1 MANIFNCIIS
11 FQMII
16 KIFSFI
22 LFFHLS
28 ISKIYSKNLENDNI
42 VFVDTTLDFNNLT
55 SLNKYWEIQNK
66 KIYNFSK
73 IIPSSYSEK
82 NKARFY
88 SDSVILFQQDL
99 YTVLLF
105 KTLRKIK
112 KEAKNIYAITYNISF
127 SNLISINDRIEL
139 FNTFPLE
146 IRTSKDGKK
155 VHDQLLDYSNK
166 LNLVTANKYLSDSY
180 VKGQKGEVYKL
191 SKIFNSNKQY
201 YLFIIGASWC
211 SPCRHENRLLNGIF
225 NLIDTSKIQIIGL
238 SIDDDESKWKLAL
251 KQDACKW
258 SNFLLIGG
266 ANSKLYTE
274 NVKYGIPYNLLY
286 HSNQQL
292 ISSHSS
298 LQLLLKQIPMKTKTK
313 FH

>member
-1 MANIFNCIIS
+1 M
-11 FQMII
+11 
-16 KIFSFI
+16 
-22 LFFHLS
+22 
-28 ISKIYSKNLENDNI
+28 
-42 VFVDTTLDFNNLT
+42 DTTLDFKNLL
-55 SLNKYWEIQNK
+55 SLNKYWKIQNK

-88 SDSVILFQQDL
+88 ADSVVLFQQDL

-112 KEAKNIYAITYNISF
+112 KEAQNLYAITYNISF
-127 SNLISINDRIEL
+127 SNLVSINDRIEL
-139 FNTFPLE
+139 FNSFSFE
-146 IRTSKDGKK
+146 IRNSTDGKK
-155 VHDQLLDYSNK
+155 IYNQLLDYSNK
-166 LNLVTANKYLSDSY
+166 LNFLPANKYLSDSY

-191 SKIFNSNKQY
+191 AKVFNSKKQF

-211 SPCRHENRLLNGIF
+211 SPCRHENRMLNSIF
-225 NLIDTSKIQIIGL
+225 NSIDTSKIQIIGL
-238 SIDDDESKWKLAL
+238 SIDDDYSKWKLAL

-258 SNFLLIGG
+258 TNLLLIGG

-286 HSNQQL
+286 NSSQQL

-298 LQLLLKQIPMKTKTK
+298 LQLLLKKIPMKTNSFLILNKIL
-313 FH
+313 

>member
-1 MANIFNCIIS
+1 LSQILTLFCPK
-11 FQMII
+11 I
-16 KIFSFI
+16 KG
-22 LFFHLS
+22 S
-28 ISKIYSKNLENDNI
+28 IH
-42 VFVDTTLDFNNLT
+42 
-55 SLNKYWEIQNK
+55 
-66 KIYNFSK
+66 
-73 IIPSSYSEK
+73 
-82 NKARFY
+82 
-88 SDSVILFQQDL
+88 LFQQDL

-105 KTLRKIK
+105 KTLRKLK
-112 KEAKNIYAITYNISF
+112 KEAQNIYAITYNISF
-127 SNLISINDRIEL
+127 SNLVSINDRIEL
-139 FNTFPLE
+139 FNSFSFE
-146 IRTSKDGKK
+146 IRNSKDGKK
-155 VHDQLLDYSNK
+155 IYNQLLDYSNK
-166 LNLVTANKYLSDSY
+166 LNLLSANKYFSDSY
-180 VKGQKGEVYKL
+180 VKGQNGEVYKL
-191 SKIFNSNKQY
+191 SKMFNSNKQL

-211 SPCRHENRLLNGIF
+211 SPCRHENRMLNGIF

-238 SIDDDESKWKLAL
+238 SIDDDESKWKLGL

-266 ANSKLYTE
+266 TNSKLYTD

>member
-1 MANIFNCIIS
+1 MF
-11 FQMII
+11 I
-16 KIFSFI
+16 KIFTSI
-22 LFFHLS
+22 LIFHIS
-28 ISKIYSKNLENDNI
+28 ISKIYSKKLENENI
-42 VFVDTTLDFNNLT
+42 VFVDTTLDFKNLS

-82 NKARFY
+82 NKAQFY

-105 KTLRKIK
+105 KTLRKLK
-112 KEAKNIYAITYNISF
+112 KEAQNIYAITYNISF
-127 SNLISINDRIEL
+127 SNLVSINDRIEL
-139 FNTFPLE
+139 FNSFSFE
-146 IRTSKDGKK
+146 IRNSKDGKK
-155 VHDQLLDYSNK
+155 IYNQLLDYSNK
-166 LNLVTANKYLSDSY
+166 LNLLSANKYFSDSY
-180 VKGQKGEVYKL
+180 VKGQNGEVYKL
-191 SKIFNSNKQY
+191 SKMFNSNKQL

-211 SPCRHENRLLNGIF
+211 SPCRHENRMLNGIF

-238 SIDDDESKWKLAL
+238 SIDDDESKWKLGL

-266 ANSKLYTE
+266 TNSKLYTD